1 MRKNLVYS
9 VMAAVLVA
17 WALFVG
23 GCTVD
28 ESSHFADAAGTVVTR
43 LEVENQQESDG
54 SHPDAYIGSLQ
65 GFRFENGVLQEV
77 ITAFQSDGNGA
88 YVFHP
93 QRIEGELCFL
103 ANAGEVE
110 ALQHLLP
117 LRSTKAEF
125 LSVRADRS
133 ALVSPEGHVALSGWM
148 DLETASSDDASVMLK
163 RSVARIDLASFEQ
176 GVEVLYVKVAG
187 FYREGYLNVQSV
199 VTTPTDAPT
208 ETFEQEYA
216 DFSLRRETLLYLPEQ
231 ANQHIQV
238 DMVVAF
244 DGAQHRLSAT
254 LPAVIRRNT
263 VYTLSVHGR
272 GGALSVDLEED
283 GWESG
288 GQVESV
294 PLLKGL
300 VDVEASDLSEGVRVN
315 TSGDSVFIPYVRTES
330 RLVIRGEAGTQVS
343 VDGQVEGVVVQPVSG
358 RGMLQIAQVAVSTE
372 TRMPG
377 TREAFVYLDV
387 YRQQVC
393 TGRVVLVFE
402 PSPVRLEGLIRL
414 DTQGV
419 CDFDRYVEGE
429 LGRLTLPPGKVAR
442 LEFDE
447 DASKWMKLVP
457 DDGVYRIVGGWKP
470 NDPQADGRVQ
480 EGHLVIM
487 DEDGRNREVYPIR
500 RRNWGLP
507 VVYINGTWWCKY
519 NLRGNVKNF
528 SDQVPIGADPA
539 PDADLAAYLNQCSEE
554 ELLALLGYQY
564 QAGYPDGYPLKHN
577 GTAFYYEGIRASA
590 GNFGTMAPEDMA
602 PDGYRVP
609 AYEDYAFFAGSNDF
623 NLGGQGTHTYRN
635 AEGEELSVT
644 ITERNVSLEGHPY
657 GIIAFYDFQY
667 KGAHWVLCGLG
678 HQWNT
683 EPGSIA
689 RMSLLLATQGDAART
704 WMMEGY
710 AHTEKPGENWL
721 KFVAHNNQKTRV
733 IRCVKKPVEYIYE

>member
-1 MRKNLVYS
+1 MRKNLVYP

-23 GCTVD
+23 GCTVV

-65 GFRFENGVLQEV
+65 GFRSENGVLQEV
-77 ITAFQSDGNGA
+77 ITVFQSDGNGA

-103 ANAGEVE
+103 ANAGKVE
-110 ALQHLLP
+110 ALQHLSP

-208 ETFEQEYA
+208 EAFEQEYA

-294 PLLKGL
+294 PLLKGEL
-300 VDVEASDLSEGVRVN
+300 ILE
-315 TSGDSVFIPYVRTES
+315 
-330 RLVIRGEAGTQVS
+330 
-343 VDGQVEGVVVQPVSG
+343 VSG
-358 RGMLQIAQVAVSTE
+358 LPSGPHIGKIQSAAFIAQ
-372 TRMPG
+372 
-377 TREAFVYLDV
+377 LD
-387 YRQQVC
+387 
-393 TGRVVLVFE
+393 
-402 PSPVRLEGLIRL
+402 
-414 DTQGV
+414 
-419 CDFDRYVEGE
+419 GE
-429 LGRLTLPPGKVAR
+429 FMDISSAKV
-442 LEFDE
+442 
-447 DASKWMKLVP
+447 
-457 DDGVYRIVGGWKP
+457 
-470 NDPQADGRVQ
+470 
-480 EGHLVIM
+480 
-487 DEDGRNREVYPIR
+487 
-500 RRNWGLP
+500 
-507 VVYINGTWWCKY
+507 
-519 NLRGNVKNF
+519 
-528 SDQVPIGADPA
+528 
-539 PDADLAAYLNQCSEE
+539 
-554 ELLALLGYQY
+554 
-564 QAGYPDGYPLKHN
+564 
-577 GTAFYYEGIRASA
+577 
-590 GNFGTMAPEDMA
+590 
-602 PDGYRVP
+602 
-609 AYEDYAFFAGSNDF
+609 
-623 NLGGQGTHTYRN
+623 
-635 AEGEELSVT
+635 
-644 ITERNVSLEGHPY
+644 
-657 GIIAFYDFQY
+657 
-667 KGAHWVLCGLG
+667 
-678 HQWNT
+678 
-683 EPGSIA
+683 
-689 RMSLLLATQGDAART
+689 
-704 WMMEGY
+704 
-710 AHTEKPGENWL
+710 WL
-721 KFVAHNNQKTRV
+721 KKYLKT
-733 IRCVKKPVEYIYE
+733 YET